1 MLRVLLGYA
10 AQQELPTWLLPVA
23 HVIYDPAQLA
33 IQHGPTGQGAHF
45 RMPSVVRLDQTI
57 LRVLDAW
64 HLWPSL
70 SWGLALFD
78 R

>member
-1 MLRVLLGYA
+1 MALGCSQFHMLL
-10 AQQELPTWLLPVA
+10 QSEL
-23 HVIYDPAQLA
+23 
-33 IQHGPTGQGAHF
+33 TGQGAHF

-70 SWGLALFD
+70 SWGLALLD
-78 R
+78 G